1 MGQCAVDVAKA
12 CNYYGAGTVE
22 FLVDEQ
28 LNFYFLEM
36 NTRLQVEHPVTE
48 LITGLDLVK
57 EQIKI
62 ARGEHLSFTQD
73 SLKINGHAIE
83 LRICAEDPAN
93 NFLPDT
99 GKLETYIRPQGYGV
113 RVDDGYEQGMDIP
126 IYYDPMI
133 AKLIAWGSD
142 REEARHRLIRAIA
155 EYQVKGIKTTLPFG
169 YWALQQPAF
178 IEGNFDT
185 NFINKY
191 FTPQVLQTESADI
204 NKLAAILA
212 AYVWQQNN
220 INLQQAATNNSPLAS
235 AWKKRNMLR

>member
-1 MGQCAVDVAKA
+1 
-12 CNYYGAGTVE
+12 
-22 FLVDEQ
+22 
-28 LNFYFLEM
+28 
-36 NTRLQVEHPVTE
+36 
-48 LITGLDLVK
+48 
-57 EQIKI
+57 
-62 ARGEHLSFTQD
+62 LSFTQE

-133 AKLIAWGSD
+133 AKLIAWGSN
-142 REEARHRLIRAIA
+142 REEARLRLMRAIA
-155 EYQVKGIKTTLPFG
+155 EYQVKGIRTTLTFG
-169 YWALQQPAF
+169 QWALQQPAF

-185 NFINKY
+185 NFISKY
-191 FTPQVLQTESADI
+191 FTPQALQAESADVD
-204 NKLAAILA
+204 KLAAILA
-212 AYVWQQNN
+212 AYVWQQSN
-220 INLQQAATNNSPLAS
+220 ITLQEAATGNSTSTS